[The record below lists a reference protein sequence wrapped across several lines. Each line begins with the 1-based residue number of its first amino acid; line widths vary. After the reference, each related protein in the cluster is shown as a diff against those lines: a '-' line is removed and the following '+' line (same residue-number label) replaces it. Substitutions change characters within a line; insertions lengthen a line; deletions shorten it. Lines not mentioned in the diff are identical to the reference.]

1 MNNCTFGQTNTTN
14 ILSISR
20 NGRSLTPIKNQLHS
34 MTIHCVLET
43 IQFAQ
48 RRTINSTFVQPFIQN
63 GQSLTWTDK
72 YWCFSNN
79 RKKKY
84 SSVLFMLVTCIL
96 KYWPKIQEYVHYLNF
111 VSFCTIF
118 CWSRNKINIWHVQ
131 YTVRNSVAVWTSR
144 RIRDKYNRR
153 KSCHQETESYLNSDK
168 ELFKPSKMLMKII
181 WWLPLLSK

>member
-131 YTVRNSVAVWTSR
+131 YTVRNCTLYEQVDALETNTTEENHATKKQNPTWTATKNYSSLR
-144 RIRDKYNRR
+144 R
-153 KSCHQETESYLNSDK
+153 C
-168 ELFKPSKMLMKII
+168 
-181 WWLPLLSK
+181 